1 MKNFTGSA
9 TRPNFYFL
17 FLSNFTLKINKRY
30 AFLKV
35 FPHPNLAH
43 SPYNFNAANPLFT
56 SKKRQIIGCYKKK
69 RGDYTA
75 RGSIRKRVG
84 VADPGIYFMS
94 GRYKE
99 KDFPMSIYDAG
110 GKVVYTVQKRTFTD
124 KVSDGDIAW
133 GFSLALKNGMDVI
146 GVPNVKHPQCYHD
159 TTYDTTAGSSFR
171 VETRAGYTDRWRNRA
186 RTGKFYIE
194 GIRVGSV
201 SWGRPQKKKKK
212 QSAFDWQD
220 DVFKASKV
228 KRILKIQLR
237 SDGLDV
243 SQVAALLIQ
252 IARRVAVCGY

>member
-1 MKNFTGSA
+1 
-9 TRPNFYFL
+9 
-17 FLSNFTLKINKRY
+17 
-30 AFLKV
+30 
-35 FPHPNLAH
+35 
-43 SPYNFNAANPLFT
+43 
-56 SKKRQIIGCYKKK
+56 
-69 RGDYTA
+69 
-75 RGSIRKRVG
+75 
-84 VADPGIYFMS
+84 
-94 GRYKE
+94 
-99 KDFPMSIYDAG
+99 
-110 GKVVYTVQKRTFTD
+110 
-124 KVSDGDIAW
+124 
-133 GFSLALKNGMDVI
+133 MDVI

-171 VETRAGYTDRWRNRA
+171 VETRAGYTDRWYVLIDGDKYSYHRRNRA